1 MTAVDEADLDELAES
16 ENWRR
21 PAGLFVLA
29 PIMGPAGARVTAA
42 RRLYDP
48 KLAAANEPH
57 VTLAGSSGIGPIL
70 PGTSAQAIRNALA
83 PIAAATPP
91 LKLSFGVPHR
101 FMQTNIVSLPLDP
114 HGPLRELHDRI
125 ARSGLSFGPSR
136 FTFTPHVTLS
146 LYPKLTA
153 EAARALLATRVHEP
167 AVIDRLVISKT
178 DDPHPP
184 RAWFELRLAADR

>member
-1 MTAVDEADLDELAES
+1 MAAVNEADLDELAES
-16 ENWRR
+16 ADWRR

-29 PIMGPAGARVTAA
+29 PITGPAGARVAA
-42 RRLYDP
+42 TRQLYDP
-48 KLAAANEPH
+48 KLAAANGPH

-70 PGTSAQAIRNALA
+70 PGTSAQAIRKALA

-91 LKLSFGVPHR
+91 LRLSFGRPHR

-146 LYPKLTA
+146 LYPELTA
-153 EAARALLATRVHEP
+153 KAARALLATRVCEP